1 MIKKIGSTLLA
12 LSLSLMAESQAV
24 LKLDTKGHTA
34 IVNKVIITK
43 DKDIIT
49 ASDDKTIRIYN
60 SKTGIEKRKILGE
73 ISPEG
78 GEIYTIALTSDEQY
92 LAAGGYLDKEYGN
105 IRIYNYNSGKLERV
119 VKGAHK
125 NVIYDMD
132 YSKDGSLL
140 ITGGGDNVAKIWDA
154 NNNYRLKDT
163 IKFHNNDVY
172 GAKLFKK
179 NGRHYAVTA
188 SDDNKMAL
196 YDIRRKSVVKSYKG
210 SYNFS
215 YIAISDEY
223 IVATGSSKEIRI
235 FDLDLNEIKTIMTKT
250 RQAGVSFSQDGKF
263 LITGTASAPRNVNI
277 YDVDKDFAKKQTFTK
292 HGNLAMGVG
301 FIDNNTAVSI
311 GGSRKELYIW
321 DTNSGKVKRKI
332 MGAGQS
338 VWSVGLRGDTIAW
351 GNRWTANRGKSA
363 LEKSMNL
370 KTLSVKKL
378 PKKHDSFNR
387 INTTKGS
394 LTLSHRSGGNYGYN
408 DASLD
413 IKDSGRTLA
422 TIVKGS
428 TTGFHHRAY
437 GWYKDFIIT
446 AGSSGHL
453 KVYNKKG
460 EEVASLVGHTSEV
473 WGLALEGDRL
483 LSAGGDQTMILWDLS
498 SLNAYSK
505 KATIYPMLNFFISYD
520 DEWVI
525 WSQGGYFN
533 ASVGGDK
540 YVGYHINRGYKKEA
554 RFVGSDKY
562 FETFYRPDIISLVL
576 KTGSERKAIA
586 YASRT
591 RKVETVEVSK
601 SLPPVVTLTS
611 QNNIRTSSKSTKITF
626 TVESK
631 ERVKE
636 IIITQNGKRV
646 TKRGLK
652 KKLSSNTNQES
663 YTIDLDDGQNYIEIK
678 ARNAFAMSDS
688 VTIDAFK
695 TSQKKNIFKP
705 TLYMLSIGVSR
716 YKNPQYNLGVA
727 DKDAQAMSKLF
738 KGQKGKIYKDVIT
751 KTLTNEKATSD
762 NVLDALDWIDKEVTS
777 KDVAMIFIAG
787 HGVNDEKGNYYFL
800 SHDANL
806 DRLRRSAV
814 KWLEIQDT
822 IKNLPSKVILLADT
836 CHSGNITGT
845 RRDITSAIKSITNSG
860 SGSIIMTATTG
871 SGYSYEQKEWGHG
884 AFTKALLDGIGK
896 HKADYDADGSVSIKE
911 IDLYVTNRVKK
922 LTKGKQKPTTIIP
935 DSIPDF
941 AIGVR

>member
-1 MIKKIGSTLLA
+1 MIRKIGLVLFTL
-12 LSLSLMAESQAV
+12 SFSLMAESQAV
-24 LKLDTKGHTA
+24 LKLDTRGHTA
-34 IVNKVIITK
+34 IVNKVIVTK
-43 DKDIIT
+43 NKEIIT

-60 SKTGIEKRKILGE
+60 SKTGVEKRKILGE
-73 ISPEG
+73 INPKG
-78 GEIYTIALTSDEQY
+78 GEIYTIALRADERY
-92 LAAGGYLDKEYGN
+92 LAAAGYLVNAYGN
-105 IRIYNYNSGKLERV
+105 IRIYNYNSGKLHKV
-119 VKGAHK
+119 FKGHT

-140 ITGGGDNVAKIWDA
+140 ITGGGDNVAKIWDVH
-154 NNNYRLKDT
+154 NNYRLKDT
-163 IKFHNNDVY
+163 IKFHSKDVY
-172 GAKLFKK
+172 GAKLFTKH
-179 NGRHYAVTA
+179 GRHYAVTA
-188 SDDNKMAL
+188 SDDNKIAL
-196 YDIRRKSVVKSYKG
+196 YDISRKKVINSQKG
-210 SYNFS
+210 SYNLS

-223 IVATGSSKEIRI
+223 IVATGIAKEIKV
-235 FDLDLNEIKTIMTKT
+235 FDLDLNEVKTIPTKT
-250 RQAGVSFSQDGKF
+250 KQAGVSFSKDGKF

-277 YDVDKDFAKKQTFTK
+277 YDASKGFIKQKSFTK
-292 HGNLAMGVG
+292 HGNLAMGVA

-311 GGSRKELYIW
+311 GGGRKELYIW
-321 DTNSGKVKRKI
+321 DTHSGKVKRKI
-332 MGAGQS
+332 MGAGET

-351 GNRWTANRGKSA
+351 GNKFTKNRGRSK
-363 LEKSMNL
+363 LQKSMNL
-370 KTLSVKKL
+370 KELSIKKL
-378 PKKHDSFNR
+378 PKNYGDFNR
-387 INTTKGS
+387 LNPNKGS
-394 LTLSHRSGGNYGYN
+394 LTLTHRRGGSSNYS
-408 DASLD
+408 DAILD
-413 IKDSGRTLA
+413 IKESGRTIA
-422 TIVKGS
+422 TITKGS
-428 TTGFHHRAY
+428 TDGFHHRAY
-437 GWYKDFIIT
+437 GWYKDLIIST
-446 AGSSGHL
+446 GSNGHI
-453 KVYNKKG
+453 KIHNKQG
-460 EEVASLVGHTSEV
+460 EKVASLIGHTSEV
-473 WGLALEGDRL
+473 WSFSVEGNRL
-483 LSAGGDQTMILWDLS
+483 LTAGGDQTMILWDLS
-498 SLNAYSK
+498 KVDPYGKSQI
-505 KATIYPMLNFFISYD
+505 IYPMLNFFISHD

-525 WSQGGYFN
+525 WTKGGYFN

-540 YVGYHINRGYKKEA
+540 YVGYHINQGYKKEA

-576 KTGSERKAIA
+576 QTGSEKKAIA

-591 RKVETVEVSK
+591 RKVKTVEVSK

-611 QNNIRTSSKSTKITF
+611 KSNIRTSYKSTKVTF
-626 TVESK
+626 TVDSK

-636 IIITQNGKRV
+636 IIITQNGKRI

-652 KKLSSNTNQES
+652 KKLSSNVNQES
-663 YTIDLDDGQNYIEIK
+663 YTIELDDGQNYIEIK

-688 VTIDAFK
+688 VTVDVFK
-695 TSQKKNIFKP
+695 TSHKKNIFKP

-716 YKNPQYNLGVA
+716 YKNPDYNLGVA

-738 KGQKGKIYKDVIT
+738 KGQKGKIYKKVVT
-751 KTLTNEKATSD
+751 KTLTNENASSD
-762 NVLDALDWIDKEVTS
+762 NILDALDWIDREVTS

-787 HGVNDEKGNYYFL
+787 HGVNDDKGNYYFL
-800 SHDANL
+800 SHDAKL

-871 SGYSYEQKEWGHG
+871 SGYSYEQKAWGHG

-896 HKADYDADGSVSIKE
+896 HKADYNSDGAVSIKE
-911 IDLYVTNRVKK
+911 IDLYVTNRVKQ